1 MYRYLKARV
10 GRLDSLPQTISGVT
24 GDSVSTPAVP
34 AGDLNEL
41 AAWVHQANRQWW
53 LDLETGQPLVRNKA
67 ELLCLIHS
75 EISECLEGIRRNA
88 PDAKLPH
95 RSAEEVELVDALIRI
110 LDYAGGFGLDL
121 QGAFR
126 EKMAFNRQRADHS
139 LEHRR
144 GTHGKKF

>member
-1 MYRYLKARV
+1 MLNSETA
-10 GRLDSLPQTISGVT
+10 T
-24 GDSVSTPAVP
+24 GQNPSVDGPP
-34 AGDLNEL
+34 PGNLNLL
-41 AAWVHQANRQWW
+41 ADWVHQANLRWW
-53 LDLETGQPLVRNKA
+53 QDLTTGQRIERNKG

-95 RSAEEVELVDALIRI
+95 RSAEEVELADALIRI
-110 LDYAGGFGLDL
+110 LDYAAGFGLDL
-121 QGAFR
+121 NGAFH
-126 EKMAFNRQRADHS
+126 EKMAYNRQRADHS

>member
-1 MYRYLKARV
+1 M
-10 GRLDSLPQTISGVT
+10 DSLPETTPVAK
-24 GDSVSTPAVP
+24 GDSAITPAVP
-34 AGDLNEL
+34 SGDLNDL
-41 AAWVHQANRQWW
+41 AAWVHHANRQWW
-53 LDLETGQPLVRNKA
+53 QDLETGQPIVRNKA

-75 EISECLEGIRRNA
+75 EISECLEGVCRNA

-95 RSAEEVELVDALIRI
+95 RSAEDVELADALIRI

-121 QGAFR
+121 HNAFY

-144 GTHGKKF
+144 GKHGKKF

>member
-1 MYRYLKARV
+1 VA
-10 GRLDSLPQTISGVT
+10 T
-24 GDSVSTPAVP
+24 GDSAITPAVP
-34 AGDLNEL
+34 SGNLNDLAG
-41 AAWVHQANRQWW
+41 WVHQANRQWW
-53 LDLETGQPLVRNKA
+53 QDLETGQPIVRNKA

-95 RSAEEVELVDALIRI
+95 RSAEEVELADALIRI

-121 QGAFR
+121 HGAFH

-139 LEHRR
+139 LDHRR
-144 GTHGKKF
+144 GTHCKKF

>member
-1 MYRYLKARV
+1 MLNSDNAAGQAPSV
-10 GRLDSLPQTISGVT
+10 DGPPT
-24 GDSVSTPAVP
+24 GN
-34 AGDLNEL
+34 LNLL
-41 AAWVHQANRQWW
+41 AAWVHQANLRWW
-53 LDLETGQPLVRNKA
+53 QDLTTGQRIERNKG

-95 RSAEEVELVDALIRI
+95 RSAEEVELADALIRI

-121 QGAFR
+121 QGAFQ
-126 EKMAFNRQRADHS
+126 EKMAYNRQRADHS